1 MDRNPTTE
9 DSGQPPRKDQPAIP
23 LEAKSGIMLP
33 PRVSELRWKLGQKAK
48 QEPKFRFYT
57 LYDRIIRDDVLLTAW
72 WLVLDHIRVP
82 PRPKCSSGD

>member
-1 MDRNPTTE
+1 MDRSPTTE
-9 DSGQPPRKDQPAIP
+9 DSGQPPKKDQPAIP

-57 LYDRIIRDDVLLTAW
+57 LYVRIIRDDVPLTAW
-72 WLVLDHIRVP
+72 
-82 PRPKCSSGD
+82 